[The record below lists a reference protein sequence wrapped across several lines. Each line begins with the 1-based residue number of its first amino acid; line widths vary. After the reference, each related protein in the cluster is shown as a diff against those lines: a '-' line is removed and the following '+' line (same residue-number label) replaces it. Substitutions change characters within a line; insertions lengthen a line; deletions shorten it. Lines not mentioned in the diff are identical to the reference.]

1 MTEERGTDLCVNGNH
16 IFVIL
21 VREEERK
28 QKMGGDE
35 DKRGRRKVK
44 VGRKTSQT
52 LEHLVFIH

>member
-28 QKMGGDE
+28 QKMGGDK

-52 LEHLVFIH
+52 LEH